1 MHQEIHRQHIMVIAT
16 QQLNHH
22 VRQYIQIQHHVQVL
36 EHMVQEITVQYHVRR
51 NKLRLDFSNL
61 FFLSFFSY
69 NISGDIMQKHDLELE
84 LFCEKLTNN
93 IERLKEISNT
103 IKIANVSLDSGI
115 DPIKLS
121 RQMSLLRFLIKKI
134 IPAKEQILS
143 DAISLSLK
151 KLSEEAFFT
160 EFDKLQSKNILL
172 NKEVS
177 TMLNLE
183 QDMISVDNNFKR

>member
-1 MHQEIHRQHIMVIAT
+1 
-16 QQLNHH
+16 
-22 VRQYIQIQHHVQVL
+22 
-36 EHMVQEITVQYHVRR
+36 
-51 NKLRLDFSNL
+51 
-61 FFLSFFSY
+61 
-69 NISGDIMQKHDLELE
+69 MQKHDLELE
-84 LFCEKLTNN
+84 IFCEELTSN

-172 NKEVS
+172 NKEVA